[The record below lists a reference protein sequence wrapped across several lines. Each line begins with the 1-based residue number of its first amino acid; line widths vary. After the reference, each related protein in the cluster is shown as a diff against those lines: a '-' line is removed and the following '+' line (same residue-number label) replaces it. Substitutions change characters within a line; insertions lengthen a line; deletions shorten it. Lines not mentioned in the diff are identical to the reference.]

1 MVVAAANISLSIW
14 LQGIGNVVQIS
25 AINIT
30 IFLYKFDD
38 QIFLKQV

>member
-14 LQGIGNVVQIS
+14 LQDTGNVVQIG

-30 IFLYKFDD
+30 IFLYTFDD
-38 QIFLKQV
+38 QNFLKQV